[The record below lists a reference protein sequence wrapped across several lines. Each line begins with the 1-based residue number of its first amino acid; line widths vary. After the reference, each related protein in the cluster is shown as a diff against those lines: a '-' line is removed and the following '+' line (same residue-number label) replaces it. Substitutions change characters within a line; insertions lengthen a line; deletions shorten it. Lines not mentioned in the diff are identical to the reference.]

1 MDLVWFRI
9 WLSSLR
15 FPIPN
20 GRCYALL
27 RIRDASLDT
36 VGALLVLQQP
46 FQELET
52 IPCASQG
59 TSCDQPAGHKHRDQH
74 WLKGMK
80 TAAPR
85 VMIHPRILIWGC
97 HMPASNP
104 LDATVVTCKKIEHD
118 CFEDDVYIYI
128 YLYLYLIHIYIY
140 SWHIYL
146 IFPGVSNVS
155 IFLGVSQ
162 DCRQAI
168 LFTSSPEWD
177 DSYGTVASPVTM
189 PDWFAFEQPPE
200 NMGSFMVHGFEY
212 LIIYWLVVSNIIF
225 IFHNIWDNPS
235 HWLIFFKMVET
246 TNQYTVYEGT
256 QFLVRE
262 RFRKELISG

>member
-1 MDLVWFRI
+1 M
-9 WLSSLR
+9 
-15 FPIPN
+15 
-20 GRCYALL
+20 
-27 RIRDASLDT
+27 
-36 VGALLVLQQP
+36 
-46 FQELET
+46 
-52 IPCASQG
+52 
-59 TSCDQPAGHKHRDQH
+59 
-74 WLKGMK
+74 M
-80 TAAPR
+80 
-85 VMIHPRILIWGC
+85 
-97 HMPASNP
+97 
-104 LDATVVTCKKIEHD
+104 
-118 CFEDDVYIYI
+118 YIYI

-256 QFLVRE
+256 QFLVGE

>member
-1 MDLVWFRI
+1 MIAQLWHAQSFTYSAVSNSVWTSLKVAENPAQGLWTTWLQVQWRLTCVEVSCFMLLCSLECLQSSGRTYGGFMDLVWFRI

-128 YLYLYLIHIYIY
+128 YIYI
-140 SWHIYL
+140 
-146 IFPGVSNVS
+146 
-155 IFLGVSQ
+155 
-162 DCRQAI
+162 
-168 LFTSSPEWD
+168 
-177 DSYGTVASPVTM
+177 
-189 PDWFAFEQPPE
+189 
-200 NMGSFMVHGFEY
+200 
-212 LIIYWLVVSNIIF
+212 
-225 IFHNIWDNPS
+225 
-235 HWLIFFKMVET
+235 
-246 TNQYTVYEGT
+246 
-256 QFLVRE
+256 
-262 RFRKELISG
+262 